1 MDENKKGP
9 LRQPPVAGQF
19 TGSGELL
26 IQLQQLSERDLTR
39 DVIEPLL
46 LTFGF
51 SRIDSHGGPYEG
63 GKDVIAWRTNE
74 LGEPELAVVQVK
86 LGAPSA
92 RADSSRSFAGLL
104 TQLQQA
110 AEQPVQHIDGKTY
123 LPTHIYFF
131 TPEPVDTRTLQ
142 TRFEAYQS
150 LRHRGIKIVD
160 GHKLA
165 ELLARNCPQI
175 AERLLGHRHLML
187 E

>member
-1 MDENKKGP
+1 MQLWAARRVIFKHPPDLLQNRCLEADSKEAHGREQKGTCQP
-9 LRQPPVAGQF
+9 AASRRSIHRLR
-19 TGSGELL
+19 
-26 IQLQQLSERDLTR
+26 
-39 DVIEPLL
+39 
-46 LTFGF
+46 
-51 SRIDSHGGPYEG
+51 
-63 GKDVIAWRTNE
+63 
-74 LGEPELAVVQVK
+74 

-150 LRHRGIKIVD
+150 LRHRGVKIVD
-160 GHKLA
+160 GHELA
-165 ELLARNCPQI
+165 ELLAPELSPNCRKI
-175 AERLLGHRHLML
+175 AGPSPPHA
-187 E
+187 